1 MIERA
6 TAATLFTLYQLT
18 IALGIA
24 MLPVALITN
33 RFGFTLPIHRLVDAT
48 GRAYEASAR

>member
-6 TAATLFTLYQLT
+6 LAATLFTLYQLT

-24 MLPVALITN
+24 MLPLALLTR
-33 RFGFTLPIHRLVDAT
+33 RFGFTLPVHRLVDAT
-48 GRAYEASAR
+48 EQAYEQTAA

>member
-6 TAATLFTLYQLT
+6 LTATLFTLYQLT

-24 MLPVALITN
+24 MLPVALVTSM
-33 RFGFTLPIHRLVDAT
+33 FGFTLPIHRLVDAT
-48 GRAYEASAR
+48 EDAYEHTAL

>member
-6 TAATLFTLYQLT
+6 LAATLFTLYQLA

-24 MLPVALITN
+24 MLPVALLTS
-33 RFGFTLPIHRLVDAT
+33 RFGVTLPIHQLVDAT
-48 GRAYEASAR
+48 ERAYEQTAP